1 MVTWSVPG
9 RVNLVGEHVDYNGGK
24 VLPFAIDRRTD
35 VTIRR
40 RADLRVTVTSHEMGT
55 AEISSPLRPG
65 HGSGWERYVGGA
77 LWAFSVGTG
86 RDVDGLDIDIASTLP
101 TGAGLSSSAAI
112 ECAVLCALNELSG
125 VDLTPRQIADL
136 ALRAEREYVGVPCGP
151 MDQYAVMLAEA
162 GHALCLDSGSLDTE
176 QVPLHLDSAGL
187 TLLVVNTR
195 VSHAVGDGAYGDRRA
210 ACQRAAAMLGAD
222 SLRDVTV
229 DRVMGLP
236 DPVLRRRAHHVV
248 TEIAR
253 VREVV
258 RLLKSGRPREIG
270 TLLTASHRSL
280 SDDFEVS
287 CAELD
292 AVVDAALAAG
302 ALGARMTGAGFGG
315 SAVVLCRSAVSES
328 VADRV
333 FETFASS
340 GFREPEVWP
349 ASPTAGARRQ
359 AC

>member
-1 MVTWSVPG
+1 MVTWSAPG
-9 RVNLVGEHVDYNGGK
+9 RVNLVGEHVDYNGGP
-24 VLPFAIDRRTD
+24 VLPFAIDRRTE

-40 RADLRVTVTSHEMGT
+40 RADQRVMVTSQGVGT

-65 HGSGWERYVGGA
+65 HGSGWERYVAGA
-77 LWAFSVGTG
+77 LWAFLVDTG
-86 RDVDGLDIDIASTLP
+86 CELNGLDIDIASTLP

-112 ECAVLCALNELSG
+112 ECAVLCALNDLSG
-125 VDLTPRQIADL
+125 RQLTRRQIADL
-136 ALRAEREYVGVPCGP
+136 ALHAEREYVGVPCGP

-176 QVPLHLDSAGL
+176 QVPFNLDSTGL

-195 VSHAVGDGAYGDRRA
+195 VRHSLGDGRYGDRRA
-210 ACQRAAAMLGAD
+210 ACEQAAAMLGTD
-222 SLRDVTV
+222 SLADVTV
-229 DRVMGLP
+229 ERVLELT
-236 DPVLRRRAHHVV
+236 DSAVRRRAHHVV

-258 RLLKSGRPREIG
+258 RLLKSGRPAEIG
-270 TLLTASHRSL
+270 ALLTASHHSL

-315 SAVVLCRSAVSES
+315 SAIVLCRSAES
-328 VADRV
+328 GVVTDRV
-333 FETFASS
+333 FEIFESS

-349 ASPTAGARRQ
+349 AGPAAGARRRTR
-359 AC
+359 